1 MNLTKFVFFEN
12 TELVNIQNTIHFE
25 SNQVRDDFF
34 ERYNKLDFESLFN
47 FRRDRGLLK
56 VPKIYEDLLKFN
68 YGYFI
73 NKKENRRYYF
83 FITDY
88 EYLND
93 NTTQVTIMPDFVM
106 TFCQGNRLNEI
117 GQVEIIRQHVMQ
129 NRYNELEQYLRNT
142 DDTLQVKS
150 LKYIKHLS
158 IPMLESYIL
167 LTTSVDLEADFGTE
181 KKPILR
187 SSTGGVF
194 DGMKSMLNVY
204 IIPSEKWDSFLTHL
218 SSFPWIAQ
226 NIKEA
231 CQIPSLLV
239 NLEEQKKVKFKDSEV
254 EFYKLKKGGKS
265 KEIDLGKINIEKDTL
280 LNMLGIDNMPHL
292 LRNGY
297 FTFELTDFSGNI
309 VPLEPSKLYQGLKF
323 RAVATIGYNNLLKI
337 YPIGYNNELGDKKG
351 TYLNVNLSFI
361 EFNKMSTI
369 VDTAKLEWVKG
380 AYNRELDNSKTISG
394 RAQKIMDSNSSVQ
407 DKFFN
412 AMSVFSTFKGGV
424 GSVGGAFSDE
434 YDYYRKQ
441 KADKQTL
448 ALNANQVNDGNY
460 PNSLLLKDST
470 YGIHLLISAPH
481 KFELDKLKQYYNLYG
496 FDFDEKLEILEPVN
510 SMNNVNYVQFKGNWY
525 LNDADPQI
533 NIVLKT
539 IFENGVKF
547 WHYDGTQNKQINRS
561 IIVNNFRSI

>member
-1 MNLTKFVFFEN
+1 MNLTKFVFYEN

-25 SNQVRDDFF
+25 NNQIRDDFF
-34 ERYNKLDFESLFN
+34 ERYNKLEFESLFN

-56 VPKIYEDLLKFN
+56 VPKLYEDLLKFN

-73 NKKENRRYYF
+73 NQKENRRYYF

-93 NTTQVTIMPDFVM
+93 NTTQATIMPDFVM

-117 GQVEIIRQHVMQ
+117 GQVEIMRQHVTQ

-158 IPMLESYIL
+158 ITMLESYIL

-181 KKPILR
+181 KKPVLR

-323 RAVATIGYNNLLKI
+323 RAVSTIGYNNLLKI

-361 EFNKMSTI
+361 EFNKMGTVI
-369 VDTAKLEWVKG
+369 DTAKLEWAKG

-394 RAQKIMDSNSSVQ
+394 RAQKIMESNSSVQ

-412 AMSVFSTFKGGV
+412 AMSVFSTFKGGI
-424 GSVGGAFSDE
+424 GSVAGAFSDE

-448 ALNANQVNDGNY
+448 ALNANQVNDSNY
-460 PNSLLLKDST
+460 PNSLLLKDSM

-496 FDFDEKLEILEPVN
+496 FDFDEKLEQLEPVN

-525 LNDADPQI
+525 LNEADPQI

-547 WHYDGTQNKQINRS
+547 WHYDGTQNKQINRN

>member
-34 ERYNKLDFESLFN
+34 ERYNKLEFESLFN

-56 VPKIYEDLLKFN
+56 VPKLYEDLLKFN
-68 YGYFI
+68 YGYFT
-73 NKKENRRYYF
+73 NQKENRRYYF

-106 TFCQGNRLNEI
+106 TFFQGNRLNEI
-117 GQVEIIRQHVMQ
+117 GQVEIIRQHVTK

-323 RAVATIGYNNLLKI
+323 RAVSTIGYNNLLKI

-361 EFNKMSTI
+361 EFNKMSTVI
-369 VDTAKLEWVKG
+369 DTAKLEWAKG

-394 RAQKIMDSNSSVQ
+394 RVQKIMDSNSSVQ

-412 AMSVFSTFKGGV
+412 AMSVFSTFKGGI
-424 GSVGGAFSDE
+424 GSVAGAFSDE

-460 PNSLLLKDST
+460 PNSLLLKDSM

-496 FDFDEKLEILEPVN
+496 FDFDEKLESLEPVN

-525 LNDADPQI
+525 LNEADPQI

-547 WHYDGTQNKQINRS
+547 WHYDGTQNRQINRP
-561 IIVNNFRSI
+561 ILVNNWRS

>member
-25 SNQVRDDFF
+25 NNQVRDDFF

-56 VPKIYEDLLKFN
+56 VPKLYEDLLKFN

-117 GQVEIIRQHVMQ
+117 GQVEIIRQHITQ

-194 DGMKSMLNVY
+194 DDMKSMLNVY

-265 KEIDLGKINIEKDTL
+265 KEIDLGQINIEKGTL

-361 EFNKMSTI
+361 EFNKMSTV
-369 VDTAKLEWVKG
+369 VDIAKLEWAKG
-380 AYNRELDNSKTISG
+380 AYNRELENSKTISG

-412 AMSVFSTFKGGV
+412 AMSVFSTFKGGI
-424 GSVGGAFSDE
+424 GSVAGAFSDE

-460 PNSLLLKDST
+460 PNSLLLKDSM

-496 FDFDEKLEILEPVN
+496 FDFDEKLEQLEPVN
-510 SMNNVNYVQFKGNWY
+510 SMNNVNYLQFKGNWY
-525 LNDADPQI
+525 LNEADPQI

-547 WHYDGTQNKQINRS
+547 WHYDGIQNRQINRP
-561 IIVNNFRSI
+561 ILVNNWRS

>member
-1 MNLTKFVFFEN
+1 MNLTKFVFYEN

-25 SNQVRDDFF
+25 NNQVRDDFF
-34 ERYNKLDFESLFN
+34 ERYNKLEFESLFN

-56 VPKIYEDLLKFN
+56 VPKLYEDLLKFN
-68 YGYFI
+68 YGYFT

-117 GQVEIIRQHVMQ
+117 GQVEIIRQHVTQ

-167 LTTSVDLEADFGTE
+167 ITTSVDLEADFGTE
-181 KKPILR
+181 KKPVLR
-187 SSTGGVF
+187 TSTGGVF
-194 DGMKSMLNVY
+194 DGMKSMLNSY

-337 YPIGYNNELGDKKG
+337 YPIGYNNELGNKKG

-361 EFNKMSTI
+361 EFNKMSTV
-369 VDTAKLEWVKG
+369 VDIAKLEWAKG
-380 AYNRELDNSKTISG
+380 AYNRELENSKTISG

-412 AMSVFSTFKGGV
+412 AMSVFSTFKGGI
-424 GSVGGAFSDE
+424 GSVAGAFSDE

-470 YGIHLLISAPH
+470 FGIHLLISAPH

-496 FDFDEKLEILEPVN
+496 FDFNEKMEQLEPVN
-510 SMNNVNYVQFKGNWY
+510 SMNNVNYLQFKGNWY
-525 LNDADPQI
+525 LSEADPQI

-547 WHYDGTQNKQINRS
+547 WHYDGTQNRQINRP
-561 IIVNNFRSI
+561 ILVNNWRS

>member
-25 SNQVRDDFF
+25 NNQIRDDFF
-34 ERYNKLDFESLFN
+34 ERYNKLEFESLFN

-56 VPKIYEDLLKFN
+56 VPKLYEDLLKFN
-68 YGYFI
+68 YGYFT
-73 NKKENRRYYF
+73 NQKENRRYYF

-93 NTTQVTIMPDFVM
+93 NNTQVTIMPDFLM

-117 GQVEIIRQHVMQ
+117 GQVEIIRQHVTK

-181 KKPILR
+181 KKPVLR

-231 CQIPSLLV
+231 CQIPSLLL

-265 KEIDLGKINIEKDTL
+265 KEIDLGQINIEKDTL

-361 EFNKMSTI
+361 EFNKMST
-369 VDTAKLEWVKG
+369 VVNTAKLEWAKG

-394 RAQKIMDSNSSVQ
+394 RAQKIMDSNSSTQ

-412 AMSVFSTFKGGV
+412 AMSVFSTFKGGI
-424 GSVGGAFSDE
+424 GSVAGAFSDE

-460 PNSLLLKDST
+460 PNSLLLKDSM

-496 FDFDEKLEILEPVN
+496 FDFDEKLEQLEPVN

-525 LNDADPQI
+525 LNEADPQI

>member
-1 MNLTKFVFFEN
+1 MNLTKFVFYEN

-25 SNQVRDDFF
+25 NNQIRDDFF

-56 VPKIYEDLLKFN
+56 VPKLYEDLLKFN

-93 NTTQVTIMPDFVM
+93 NNTQVTIMPDFVM

-181 KKPILR
+181 KKPVLR

-194 DGMKSMLNVY
+194 DGMKSMLNAY

-361 EFNKMSTI
+361 EFNKMST
-369 VDTAKLEWVKG
+369 VVNTAKLEWAKG

-412 AMSVFSTFKGGV
+412 AMSVFSTFKGGI
-424 GSVGGAFSDE
+424 GSVAGAFSDE

-460 PNSLLLKDST
+460 PNSLLLKDGT
-470 YGIHLLISAPH
+470 Y
-481 KFELDKLKQYYNLYG
+481 
-496 FDFDEKLEILEPVN
+496 
-510 SMNNVNYVQFKGNWY
+510 
-525 LNDADPQI
+525 
-533 NIVLKT
+533 
-539 IFENGVKF
+539 
-547 WHYDGTQNKQINRS
+547 
-561 IIVNNFRSI
+561 

>member
-25 SNQVRDDFF
+25 DNQIRDDFF
-34 ERYNKLDFESLFN
+34 NRYNKLEFESLFN

-56 VPKIYEDLLKFN
+56 VPKLYEDLLKYN
-68 YGYFI
+68 YGYFT
-73 NKKENRRYYF
+73 NQKENRRYYF

-93 NTTQVTIMPDFVM
+93 NTTLVTIMPDFVM
-106 TFCQGNRLNEI
+106 TFCQGKRLNEV
-117 GQVEIIRQHVMQ
+117 GQVEIIRQHVTQ
-129 NRYNELEQYLRNT
+129 NRYNDLEQYLRNT

-181 KKPILR
+181 KKPVLR

-231 CQIPSLLV
+231 CQIPSLLL

-265 KEIDLGKINIEKDTL
+265 KEIDLGQINIEKDTL

-361 EFNKMSTI
+361 EFNKMSTVI
-369 VDTAKLEWVKG
+369 DTAKLEWAKG

-412 AMSVFSTFKGGV
+412 AMSVFSTFKGGI
-424 GSVGGAFSDE
+424 GSVAGAFSDE

-496 FDFDEKLEILEPVN
+496 FDFDEKLEQLEPIN

-525 LNDADPQI
+525 LQEADPQI

>member
-424 GSVGGAFSDE
+424 GSVAGAFSDE

>member
-25 SNQVRDDFF
+25 NNQIRDDFF
-34 ERYNKLDFESLFN
+34 ERYNKLEFESLFN

-361 EFNKMSTI
+361 EFNKMSTV
-369 VDTAKLEWVKG
+369 VDTAKLEWAKG

-424 GSVGGAFSDE
+424 GSVAGAFSDE

>member
-25 SNQVRDDFF
+25 NNQIRDDFF
-34 ERYNKLDFESLFN
+34 ERYNKLEFESLFN

-56 VPKIYEDLLKFN
+56 VPKLYEDLLKFN
-68 YGYFI
+68 YGYFT
-73 NKKENRRYYF
+73 NQKENRRYYF

-93 NTTQVTIMPDFVM
+93 NTTQVIIMPDFLM

-117 GQVEIIRQHVMQ
+117 GQVEIIRQHVTK

-181 KKPILR
+181 KKPVLR

-231 CQIPSLLV
+231 CQIPSLLL

-265 KEIDLGKINIEKDTL
+265 KEIDLGQINIEKDTL

-361 EFNKMSTI
+361 EFNKMST
-369 VDTAKLEWVKG
+369 VVNTAKLEWAKG

-394 RAQKIMDSNSSVQ
+394 RAQKIMDSNSSTQ

-412 AMSVFSTFKGGV
+412 AMSVFSTFKGGI
-424 GSVGGAFSDE
+424 GSVAGAFSDE

-460 PNSLLLKDST
+460 PNSLLLKDSM

-496 FDFDEKLEILEPVN
+496 FDFDEKLEQLEPVN

-525 LNDADPQI
+525 LNEADPQI

-561 IIVNNFRSI
+561 IIFNNFRSI

>member
-1 MNLTKFVFFEN
+1 MNLTKFVFYEN

-25 SNQVRDDFF
+25 NNQIRDDFF
-34 ERYNKLDFESLFN
+34 ERYNKLEFESLFN

-56 VPKIYEDLLKFN
+56 VPKLYEDLLKYN
-68 YGYFI
+68 YGYFT
-73 NKKENRRYYF
+73 NQKENRRYYF

-106 TFCQGNRLNEI
+106 TFCQGKRLNEI
-117 GQVEIIRQHVMQ
+117 GQVEIIRQHVTQ
-129 NRYNELEQYLRNT
+129 NRYNDLEQYLRNT

-181 KKPILR
+181 KKPVLR

-280 LNMLGIDNMPHL
+280 LNILGIDNMPHL

-361 EFNKMSTI
+361 EFNKMSTVI
-369 VDTAKLEWVKG
+369 DTAKLEWAKG

-412 AMSVFSTFKGGV
+412 AMSVFSTFKGGI
-424 GSVGGAFSDE
+424 GSVAGAFSDE

-496 FDFDEKLEILEPVN
+496 FDFDEKLEQLEPVN

-525 LNDADPQI
+525 LNEADPQI

-547 WHYDGTQNKQINRS
+547 WHYDGTQNKQINRP
-561 IIVNNFRSI
+561 ILVNNWRG

>member
-25 SNQVRDDFF
+25 NNQIRDDFF
-34 ERYNKLDFESLFN
+34 ERYNKLEFESLFN

-56 VPKIYEDLLKFN
+56 VPKLYEDLLKFN
-68 YGYFI
+68 YGYFT
-73 NKKENRRYYF
+73 NQKENRRYYF

-117 GQVEIIRQHVMQ
+117 GQVEIIRQHITQ

-265 KEIDLGKINIEKDTL
+265 KEIDLGKINIEKGTL

-323 RAVATIGYNNLLKI
+323 RAVSTIGYNNLLKI

-361 EFNKMSTI
+361 EFNKMSTV
-369 VDTAKLEWVKG
+369 VDTAKLEWAKG
-380 AYNRELDNSKTISG
+380 AYNRELENSKTISG
-394 RAQKIMDSNSSVQ
+394 RAQKIMDGNSSVQ

-412 AMSVFSTFKGGV
+412 AMSVFSTFKGGI
-424 GSVGGAFSDE
+424 GSVAGAFSDE

-460 PNSLLLKDST
+460 PNSLLLKDSM

-496 FDFDEKLEILEPVN
+496 FDFDEKLEQLEPVN

-525 LNDADPQI
+525 LNEADPQI

-547 WHYDGTQNKQINRS
+547 WHYDGTTNNQINRP
-561 IIVNNFRSI
+561 ILVNNWRG

>member
-1 MNLTKFVFFEN
+1 MNLTKFVFYEN

-25 SNQVRDDFF
+25 NNQIRDDFF
-34 ERYNKLDFESLFN
+34 ERYNKLEFKSLFN

-56 VPKIYEDLLKFN
+56 VPKLYEDLLKFN
-68 YGYFI
+68 YGYFT
-73 NKKENRRYYF
+73 NQKENRRYYF

-106 TFCQGNRLNEI
+106 TFCQGKRLNEI
-117 GQVEIIRQHVMQ
+117 GQVEIIRQHVTQ
-129 NRYNELEQYLRNT
+129 NRYKELEQYLRNT

-337 YPIGYNNELGDKKG
+337 YPIGYNNELGEKKG

-361 EFNKMSTI
+361 EFNKMSTVI
-369 VDTAKLEWVKG
+369 DTAKLEWAKG

-394 RAQKIMDSNSSVQ
+394 RASKIMDSNSSVQ

-412 AMSVFSTFKGGV
+412 AMSVFSTFKGGI
-424 GSVGGAFSDE
+424 GSVAGAFSDE

-496 FDFDEKLEILEPVN
+496 FDFNEKLEQLEPVN

-525 LNDADPQI
+525 LNEADPQI
-533 NIVLKT
+533 NNVLKT

-547 WHYDGTQNKQINRS
+547 WHYDGTQNKQINRP
-561 IIVNNFRSI
+561 ILVNNWRG

>member
-1 MNLTKFVFFEN
+1 MNLTKFVFYEN

-25 SNQVRDDFF
+25 NNQIRDDFF
-34 ERYNKLDFESLFN
+34 DRYNKLEFESLFN

-56 VPKIYEDLLKFN
+56 VPKLYEDLLKFN
-68 YGYFI
+68 YGYFT
-73 NKKENRRYYF
+73 NQRENRRYYF

-106 TFCQGNRLNEI
+106 TFCQGNRLNKI
-117 GQVEIIRQHVMQ
+117 GQVEIIRQHVTQ
-129 NRYNELEQYLRNT
+129 HRYNDLEQYLRNT

-181 KKPILR
+181 KKPVLR

-265 KEIDLGKINIEKDTL
+265 KEIDLGQINIEKNTL

-361 EFNKMSTI
+361 EFNKMSTVI
-369 VDTAKLEWVKG
+369 DTAKLEWAKG
-380 AYNRELDNSKTISG
+380 SYNRELDNSKTISG
-394 RAQKIMDSNSSVQ
+394 RAQKIMGSNSSVQ

-424 GSVGGAFSDE
+424 GSVAGAFSDE

-496 FDFDEKLEILEPVN
+496 FDFDEKLEQLEPVN

-525 LNDADPQI
+525 LNEADPQI

-547 WHYDGTQNKQINRS
+547 WHYDGTPNKQINRP
-561 IIVNNFRSI
+561 ILVNNWRG

>member
-56 VPKIYEDLLKFN
+56 VPKLYEDLLKFN

-167 LTTSVDLEADFGTE
+167 LTSSVDLEADFGTE

-424 GSVGGAFSDE
+424 GSVAGAFSDE

>member
-167 LTTSVDLEADFGTE
+167 LTSSVDLEADFGTE

-204 IIPSEKWDSFLTHL
+204 IIPSEKWDSFLIHL

-424 GSVGGAFSDE
+424 GSVAGAFSDE

>member
-25 SNQVRDDFF
+25 DNQIRDDFF
-34 ERYNKLDFESLFN
+34 NRYNKLEFESLFN

-56 VPKIYEDLLKFN
+56 VPKLYEDLLKFN
-68 YGYFI
+68 YGYFT
-73 NKKENRRYYF
+73 NQKENRRYYF

-106 TFCQGNRLNEI
+106 TFCQGKRLNEI
-117 GQVEIIRQHVMQ
+117 GQVEIIRQHVTQ
-129 NRYNELEQYLRNT
+129 NRYNDLEQYLRNT

-181 KKPILR
+181 KKPVLR

-194 DGMKSMLNVY
+194 DGMKSMLNAY

-265 KEIDLGKINIEKDTL
+265 KEIDLGQINIEKETL

-337 YPIGYNNELGDKKG
+337 YPIGYNNELGEKKG

-361 EFNKMSTI
+361 EFNKMSTVI
-369 VDTAKLEWVKG
+369 DTAKLEWAKG

-412 AMSVFSTFKGGV
+412 AMSVFSTFKGGL
-424 GSVGGAFSDE
+424 GSVAGAFSDE

-496 FDFDEKLEILEPVN
+496 FDFDEKLEQLEPVN

-525 LNDADPQI
+525 LNEADPQI